1 MLNLRKINKIY
12 ETVDLKQQAL
22 KDVSISFRDSEFV
35 SILGPSGSGKTTL
48 LNIIGGLDHYTSG
61 DLIIN
66 GVSTKQF
73 KDNDWDRYRNHS
85 IGFVFQNYNL
95 ITHQSVL
102 SNVEL
107 ALTISGIDKK
117 ERRNRAIR
125 VLKKVG
131 LGDHIHKLPNQL
143 SGGQMQRVAI
153 ARALINNPDIL
164 LADEPTGA
172 LDTKTSIQIM
182 KLLKEISLDKLVIMV
197 THNPD
202 LASEYS
208 TRIIKIQDGKIIDDS
223 NEFHD
228 KDKEASVKKRKSK
241 KNYMSLFT
249 ALGLSLSNLR
259 TKKTRTILTAFAG
272 SIGIIGIALI
282 LSLSNG
288 IQEYINRVEEDTLSS
303 YPLSIEASSVDTGSL
318 IESLVGKNSSNEK
331 RDKNKIYS
339 KNIMGD
345 LFTTMTAKIK
355 TNDLKTFKSYLESNS
370 SRINEYS
377 NDIQYG
383 YDVTLNLYKEEDD
396 DIVQVNPTTV
406 FDSLGMNTTTYS
418 NAYSSMMS
426 QYDVWME
433 LMNNDK
439 LLQSQYDVLAGKWPS
454 KINEVV
460 LIVNDKNEISDYT
473 LYSLGILSQDDLEK
487 NFKKMVNGEEVHFER
502 TSYDYNDLLHLS
514 YKLLLNTDYY
524 EKQGSIWLD
533 RRDDEEYMKEKIKN
547 ATDIEIVG
555 IIRPNEESVTSSG
568 SSAGLIGYTHELMEY
583 LINSIRD
590 TEIAREQLEK
600 PDINVFTNQK
610 FDSGKKFDMSS
621 LSMEEQMYLAG
632 LSSEELA
639 QIISNYTENASASYE
654 DNLKK
659 LGIASLDNPSEI
671 KIYPKDFDSKES
683 IIDEIN
689 QYNKNKEEDGHKEQV
704 IEYSDLVGV
713 LMSSVSSIV
722 NVVSYVLIAFVAIS
736 LIVSSIM
743 IGIITYISV
752 LERTKEIG
760 ILRAIGASK
769 KDISRVFNAET
780 IIEGFISGIL
790 GILVTVLLNIPINII
805 IKNMVHI
812 GHLSRLPIIGGIIL
826 VVISIFLTFV
836 AGLIP
841 SRIASKKDPVEALRT
856 E

>member
-1 MLNLRKINKIY
+1 MLELRKINKIY
-12 ETVDLKQQAL
+12 QTDDLKQQAL
-22 KDVSISFRDSEFV
+22 NMVSISFRDSEFV

-66 GVSTKQF
+66 GVSTKQY

-95 ITHQSVL
+95 ISHQSVL

-107 ALTISGIDKK
+107 ALTISGVDKK
-117 ERRNRAIR
+117 ERKNRAIR

-131 LGDHIHKLPNQL
+131 LGEHIYKLPNQL

-153 ARALINNPDIL
+153 ARALINDPDIL

-172 LDTKTSIQIM
+172 LDTKTSVQIM
-182 KLLKEISLDKLVIMV
+182 KLLKEISMDKLVIMV

-208 TRIIKIQDGKIIDDS
+208 TRIIKIQDGKVIDDS
-223 NEFHD
+223 HPYHN
-228 KDKEASVKKRKSK
+228 KESIVETKKRKSK
-241 KNYMSLFT
+241 KNYMSLLT

-259 TKKTRTILTAFAG
+259 TKKARTILTAFAG

-318 IESLVGKNSSNEK
+318 IESLAGKDNSGEK
-331 RDKNKIYS
+331 REKDKIYS
-339 KNIMGD
+339 KNVMGD
-345 LFTTMTAKIK
+345 LFTTMTAKVK
-355 TNDLKTFKSYLESNS
+355 TNDLKTFKSYLESDS
-370 SRINEYS
+370 SDIKNYS

-383 YDVTLNLYKEEDD
+383 YDVTLNLYKNNEEE
-396 DIVQVNPTTV
+396 IVQVNPTTV
-406 FDSLGMNTTTYS
+406 FDSLGMNTSSYS
-418 NAYSSMMS
+418 SAYSSMMS
-426 QYDVWME
+426 SYDVWTE

-439 LLQSQYDVLAGKWPS
+439 LLQSQYDVLAGHFPT
-454 KINEVV
+454 NYDEVV

-473 LYSLGILSQDDLEK
+473 LYSLGILSQKELED
-487 NFKKMVNGEEVHFER
+487 NFKKMTNGEEVEFPH
-502 TSYDYNDLLHLS
+502 TSYTYDELLNLS

-524 EKQGSIWLD
+524 EKNGNIWTNK
-533 RRDDEEYMKEKIKN
+533 RDNDEYMKNKLKDATLIK
-547 ATDIEIVG
+547 IVG
-555 IIRPNEESVTSSG
+555 ILKPNEESVTSSG
-568 SSAGLIGYTHELMEY
+568 GSAGIVGYTHELTEY
-583 LINSIRD
+583 LINKINETD
-590 TEIAREQLEK
+590 IAKEQLSNK
-600 PDINVFTNQK
+600 DINIFTHQN
-610 FDSGKKFDMSS
+610 FDSNKKFDMANLSIDEQRYLAS
-621 LSMEEQMYLAG
+621 LSG
-632 LSSEELA
+632 KELA
-639 QIISNYTENASASYE
+639 NFITSYTENASASYE
-654 DNLKK
+654 ENLRK
-659 LGIASLDNPSEI
+659 LGVVSLDSPSEI
-671 KIYPKDFDSKES
+671 KIYPKDFDSKEE
-683 IIDEIN
+683 IIAEIKK
-689 QYNKNKEEDGHKEQV
+689 YNKDKEKGGHKEQV

-780 IIEGFISGIL
+780 IIEGAIAGVL
-790 GILVTVLLNIPINII
+790 GIVVTILLNIPINMI
-805 IKNMVHI
+805 IKNMVNI
-812 GHLSRLPIIGGIIL
+812 SSLSRLPIMGAIIL
-826 VVISIFLTFV
+826 IIISIILTFI

-841 SRIASKKDPVEALRT
+841 SKFASRKDPVVALRT